1 MGEVLTKTS
10 RKFDSM
16 NDLLAEDVKLKK
28 TVIKGETI
36 HFLTVKLKSTKICRR
51 MEKGLSIEIFEVGG
65 QLCPIRAW
73 RRYKAMT
80 RDEEGEGLPCFRTED
95 GFSYSHGEMNRD
107 LRRIF
112 KDRIRYGK
120 VSGHSFRIGLASLLA
135 ESGYSD
141 EGKQV
146 KQIRREFLQN

>member
-80 RDEEGEGLPCFRTED
+80 RGEEEEGLPCFRTED

-141 EGKQV
+141 EGKLV
-146 KQIRREFLQN
+146 KQIRREFL